1 MGARAMIS
9 RVFTD
14 VPPGA
19 LQMMANTIADDNGTF
34 TQQPQDDGNFTL
46 YAEFPG
52 DPPPEQPSAQGASA
66 FPWMAIAR
74 GEVGV
79 EEGRSDPRI
88 REYFASTSLGPQP
101 SSVAWCSAFVNFCV
115 KSSGLTATNS
125 AWARSWLNWGQSSES
140 LVPGCIVVLS
150 RGSPAL
156 GHVGFYVGD
165 EGQDSIRLLGGN
177 QSNSVKISSYPKAN
191 IVGRRIASSAPQ
203 TVAPPAAT
211 AEPGGGFN
219 LEGIL
224 PLRRAMAKQIADA
237 FAAAGFGKVQQAAA
251 VANALAESGLDPRER
266 TTTSREDS
274 VGLFQLNMKGGRGE
288 GHSPEKLMDPDA
300 NIAMVISDVKDI
312 SAFREATSLR
322 AAVEAFVRFFEVP
335 ADIPGETAKRLEFAQ
350 RLMA

>member
-1 MGARAMIS
+1 MIS

-34 TQQPQDDGNFTL
+34 TQEPQDDGNFTL

-52 DPPPEQPSAQGASA
+52 DPPPDQPSAQGDSA
-66 FPWMAIAR
+66 FPWMPIAER
-74 GEVGV
+74 EIGV

-115 KSSGLTATNS
+115 KSGGLTGTNS
-125 AWARSWLNWGQSSES
+125 ALARSWLNWGQNSES

-177 QSNSVKISSYPKAN
+177 QSNSVKISSYPRAN
-191 IVGRRIASSAPQ
+191 ILGRRKMSSAPQ
-203 TVAPPAAT
+203 TVAPPPAA

-219 LEGIL
+219 LESIP
-224 PLRRAMAKQIADA
+224 PLRRAMARQIIDA
-237 FAAAGFGKVQQAAA
+237 FAAAGFNKVQQAAA
-251 VANALAESGLDPRER
+251 LANAIAESDLEARQR

-274 VGLFQLNMKGGRGE
+274 IGLFQLNMRGGRGE
-288 GHSPEKLMDPDA
+288 GHSAEELMDPEA
-300 NIAMVISDVKDI
+300 NIAIVIKDVKAI
-312 SAFREATSLR
+312 RAFCDATSLR
-322 AAVEAFVRFFEVP
+322 AAVDAFVRFFEIP
-335 ADIPGETAKRLEFAQ
+335 ADIPGQTAKRLDIAE